1 MITQRFEFA
10 RMRELVVA
18 SDDSNSFEY
27 GRERSHGRFEFVRM
41 REGEIAREIR
51 VLSNAKRGD
60 RAGYSNSLERERGR
74 SCAMIL
80 IHLGE
85 GACSCER

>member
-27 GRERSHGRFEFVRM
+27 GRERSHGRFEFVRT
-41 REGEIAREIR
+41 RKGEI
-51 VLSNAKRGD
+51 VCDDL
-60 RAGYSNSLERERGR
+60 NSLECG
-74 SCAMIL
+74 SF
-80 IHLGE
+80 
-85 GACSCER
+85 